1 MSFTKKLI
9 LDTLKMENDLKKL
22 ISPNSFKRYLSYFD
36 LSLFLKLRSN
46 WMKHEKVFYFYFYF
60 SDHKTANMI

>member
-22 ISPNSFKRYLSYFD
+22 ISPNSFKRYLSYFN
-36 LSLFLKLRSN
+36 LSLFLKT
-46 WMKHEKVFYFYFYF
+46 KVKF
-60 SDHKTANMI
+60 DET

>member
-1 MSFTKKLI
+1 MGPSQKKLI

-36 LSLFLKLRSN
+36 LSLFLN
-46 WMKHEKVFYFYFYF
+46 TKVKF
-60 SDHKTANMI
+60 DDT